1 MLLPRGQ
8 SLRAEPKKY
17 VFGFAQATI
26 TESWRVRYLRMLL
39 RLFFDRNVDTDQY
52 TQFIG
57 GDILRLGG
65 QRESM
70 L

>member
-1 MLLPRGQ
+1 MIIL
-8 SLRAEPKKY
+8 
-17 VFGFAQATI
+17 
-26 TESWRVRYLRMLL
+26 
-39 RLFFDRNVDTDQY
+39 DRNVDTDQY

-57 GDILRLGG
+57 GGILRLGG